1 MNNKD
6 DGKVVIDLT
15 HKNIKDI
22 VPQIMADIQYGN
34 CGKDILSKVQQIMY
48 IFVEKIEK
56 LRNQRAKLK

>member
-1 MNNKD
+1 MNNGD

-15 HKNIKDI
+15 QKNIRDI
-22 VPQIMADIQYGN
+22 VPQIMADIQYDN
-34 CGKDILSKVQQIMY
+34 CGKDILDKVQQIMY

>member
-15 HKNIKDI
+15 NKNIKDI

-34 CGKDILSKVQQIMY
+34 CSKDILDKVQQIMY